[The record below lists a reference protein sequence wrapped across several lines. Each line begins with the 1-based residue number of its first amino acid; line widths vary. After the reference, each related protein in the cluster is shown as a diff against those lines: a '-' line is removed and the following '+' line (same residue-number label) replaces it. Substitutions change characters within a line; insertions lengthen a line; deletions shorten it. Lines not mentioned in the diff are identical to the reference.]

1 MITLILSAPV
11 TEMAEA
17 FKQVFANADSVNIVG
32 KPFETIR
39 EFDCMV
45 SAANSFGLMDGGVDA
60 AITAFFGT
68 QLQSRV
74 QNHILREYL
83 GEQPVGSAF
92 VIETGHNHH
101 PWLVHAPTMRV
112 PLTIDGTDA
121 VYNATWAA
129 LLAIFQHNK
138 NATTDMKIKTVV
150 FPAMGA
156 GCGQVPFE
164 SVARQMKQAWD
175 NFNKKTES
183 INWEYAQSRQSAV
196 FGTYAYCPGN
206 SVCRYADTKYI
217 GCGDYRTCCSRSGQI
232 CINPEHQADD
242 VLIQHQ
248 ANNRFRPG
256 SHIHRIN
263 PENPVGN
270 VTSGAHSHGSSIVI
284 GTPIHTLNKQ
294 YSVSDIK

>member
-1 MITLILSAPV
+1 
-11 TEMAEA
+11 
-17 FKQVFANADSVNIVG
+17 
-32 KPFETIR
+32 
-39 EFDCMV
+39 
-45 SAANSFGLMDGGVDA
+45 AANSFGLMDGGVDA

-68 QLQSRV
+68 QFQSRV

-112 PLTIDGTDA
+112 PLTIDGTDS

-138 NATTDMKIKTVV
+138 NATTDRKIKTVV

-183 INWEYAQSRQSAV
+183 INWEYAHSRQSAV

-217 GCGDYRTCCSRSGQI
+217 GCGDYRTYCSHSGQV
-232 CINPEHQADD
+232 CISHVHQADG
-242 VLIQHQ
+242 VLT
-248 ANNRFRPG
+248 NNRSRPD
-256 SHIHRIN
+256 SHTHWFN

-270 VTSGAHSHGSSIVI
+270 LTSGAHSHGSSIVI
-284 GTPIHTLNKQ
+284 GAHTHTLNKQ

>member
-1 MITLILSAPV
+1 MIKLILSAPV
-11 TEMAEA
+11 YEMADA
-17 FKQVFANADSVNIVG
+17 FKRVFGNADNVDVAE

-68 QLQSRV
+68 QLQTRI

-92 VIETGHNHH
+92 VIETGDNHH

-138 NATTDMKIKTVV
+138 NATTDRKIKTVV
-150 FPAMGA
+150 LPAMGA

-164 SVARQMKQAWD
+164 SVARQMKLAWD

-183 INWEYAQSRQSAV
+183 INWEYAYSRQWAV
-196 FGTYAYCPGN
+196 FNTCAYCPGK
-206 SVCRYADTKYI
+206 SGCRYADIKYI
-217 GCGDYRTCCSRSGQI
+217 GCGDYRTYCLRSGQV
-232 CINPEHQADD
+232 CINPEHQVDD
-242 VLIQHQ
+242 MLT
-248 ANNRFRPG
+248 NNRSRQG
-256 SHIHRIN
+256 AHIHQIN
-263 PENPVGN
+263 PVKPVGN
-270 VTSGAHSHGSSIVI
+270 IAIGAHNHGNSIAI
-284 GTPIHTLNKQ
+284 GAHTNTLNKQ
-294 YSVSDIK
+294 

>member
-1 MITLILSAPV
+1 MINLILSAPV
-11 TEMAEA
+11 PEMAEA
-17 FKQVFANADSVNIVG
+17 FKRVFANADNVNIVG
-32 KPFETIR
+32 QPFETIR

-68 QLQSRV
+68 QLQTRV

-83 GEQPVGSAF
+83 GEQPVGTAF
-92 VIETGHNHH
+92 VIETGDNNH

-138 NATTDMKIKTVV
+138 NATTDRKIKTVV
-150 FPAMGA
+150 LPAMGA

-164 SVARQMKQAWD
+164 SVTRQMKLAWD

-183 INWEYAQSRQSAV
+183 INWEYAYSRQWAV
-196 FGTYAYCPGN
+196 FNTCAYCPGK
-206 SVCRYADTKYI
+206 SGCRYADIKYI
-217 GCGDYRTCCSRSGQI
+217 GCGDYRTYCLRSGQV
-232 CINPEHQADD
+232 CINPEHQVDD
-242 VLIQHQ
+242 VLT
-248 ANNRFRPG
+248 N
-256 SHIHRIN
+256 
-263 PENPVGN
+263 
-270 VTSGAHSHGSSIVI
+270 
-284 GTPIHTLNKQ
+284 
-294 YSVSDIK
+294 

>member
-1 MITLILSAPV
+1 MIKLILSAPV
-11 TEMAEA
+11 YEMADA
-17 FKQVFANADSVNIVG
+17 FKRVFGNADNVDVAE

-68 QLQSRV
+68 QLQTRI

-83 GEQPVGSAF
+83 GEQPVGSTF
-92 VIETGHNHH
+92 VIETGDNHH

-138 NATTDMKIKTVV
+138 NATTDRKIKTVV
-150 FPAMGA
+150 LPAMGA

-164 SVARQMKQAWD
+164 SVARQMKLAWD

-183 INWEYAQSRQSAV
+183 INWEYAYSRQWAV
-196 FGTYAYCPGN
+196 FNTCAYCPGK
-206 SVCRYADTKYI
+206 SGCRYADIKYI
-217 GCGDYRTCCSRSGQI
+217 GCGDYRTYCLRSGQV
-232 CINPEHQADD
+232 CINPEHQVDD
-242 VLIQHQ
+242 MLT
-248 ANNRFRPG
+248 NNRSRQG
-256 SHIHRIN
+256 AHIHQIN
-263 PENPVGN
+263 PVKPVGN
-270 VTSGAHSHGSSIVI
+270 IAIGAHNHGNSIAI
-284 GTPIHTLNKQ
+284 GAHTHTLNKQ
-294 YSVSDIK
+294 

>member
-1 MITLILSAPV
+1 MINLILSAPV
-11 TEMAEA
+11 KEMTEA
-17 FKQVFANADSVNIVG
+17 FKRVFANADNVNIVG
-32 KPFETIR
+32 KPFEAIR

-74 QNHILREYL
+74 QNHILCEYL

-138 NATTDMKIKTVV
+138 NATTDRKIKTVV
-150 FPAMGA
+150 FPAMGV

-175 NFNKKTES
+175 NFNKKTEA

-196 FGTYAYCPGN
+196 F
-206 SVCRYADTKYI
+206 
-217 GCGDYRTCCSRSGQI
+217 
-232 CINPEHQADD
+232 
-242 VLIQHQ
+242 
-248 ANNRFRPG
+248 
-256 SHIHRIN
+256 
-263 PENPVGN
+263 
-270 VTSGAHSHGSSIVI
+270 
-284 GTPIHTLNKQ
+284 
-294 YSVSDIK
+294 

>member
-1 MITLILSAPV
+1 MIKLILSAPV
-11 TEMAEA
+11 HQMADA
-17 FKQVFANADSVNIVG
+17 FNRVFGNTDNVNIVR
-32 KPFETIR
+32 KPFENIS

-68 QLQSRV
+68 QLQTRV
-74 QNHILREYL
+74 QNHIIREYL

-92 VIETGHNHH
+92 VIETGDNHH

-138 NATTDMKIKTVV
+138 NAITDRKIKTVV

-164 SVARQMKQAWD
+164 SVARQMKLAWD
-175 NFNKKTES
+175 NFNKKQNQLTGNTHIPAS
-183 INWEYAQSRQSAV
+183 GRYLTHVHTAPVNLVVVMLILNILDVAITVRI
-196 FGTYAYCPGN
+196 AYGQG
-206 SVCRYADTKYI
+206 RYVLSLNI
-217 GCGDYRTCCSRSGQI
+217 RLMTC
-232 CINPEHQADD
+232 
-242 VLIQHQ
+242 
-248 ANNRFRPG
+248 
-256 SHIHRIN
+256 
-263 PENPVGN
+263 
-270 VTSGAHSHGSSIVI
+270 
-284 GTPIHTLNKQ
+284 
-294 YSVSDIK
+294 

>member
-1 MITLILSAPV
+1 MINLIFSAPV
-11 TEMAEA
+11 PEMAEA
-17 FKQVFANADSVNIVG
+17 FKRVFANADNVNIVG
-32 KPFETIR
+32 QPFETIR

-68 QLQSRV
+68 QLQTRV

-83 GEQPVGSAF
+83 GEQPVGTAF
-92 VIETGHNHH
+92 VIETGDNNH

-138 NATTDMKIKTVV
+138 NATTYRKIKTVV
-150 FPAMGA
+150 LPAMGA

-164 SVARQMKQAWD
+164 SVARQMKLAWD

-183 INWEYAQSRQSAV
+183 INWEYAYSHQWAV
-196 FGTYAYCPGN
+196 FNTCAYCPGK
-206 SVCRYADTKYI
+206 SGCRYADIKYI
-217 GCGDYRTCCSRSGQI
+217 GCGDYRTYCLRSGQV
-232 CINPEHQADD
+232 CINPEHQVDD
-242 VLIQHQ
+242 VLT
-248 ANNRFRPG
+248 NNRSRPG
-256 SHIHRIN
+256 AHIHQIN
-263 PENPVGN
+263 PVKPVGN
-270 VTSGAHSHGSSIVI
+270 VTIGAHSHGRNITI
-284 GTPIHTLNKQ
+284 GAHSHTTNKQ
-294 YSVSDIK
+294 

>member
-1 MITLILSAPV
+1 MIKLILSAPV
-11 TEMAEA
+11 HEMADA
-17 FKQVFANADSVNIVG
+17 FKRVFGNTDNVDVVE
-32 KPFETIR
+32 KPFEEIS

-68 QLQSRV
+68 QLQTRV
-74 QNHILREYL
+74 QNHIIREYL

-92 VIETGHNHH
+92 VIETGDNHH

-138 NATTDMKIKTVV
+138 NATTDRKIKTVV
-150 FPAMGA
+150 LPAMGA

-164 SVARQMKQAWD
+164 SVARQMKLAWD

-183 INWEYAQSRQSAV
+183 INWEYAYSRQWAV
-196 FGTYAYCPGN
+196 FNTCAYCPGK
-206 SVCRYADTKYI
+206 SGCRYADIKYI
-217 GCGDYRTCCSRSGQI
+217 GCGDYRTYCLRSGQV
-232 CINPEHQADD
+232 CINPEHQVDD
-242 VLIQHQ
+242 VLT
-248 ANNRFRPG
+248 NNRSRPG
-256 SHIHRIN
+256 AHIHQIN
-263 PENPVGN
+263 PVKPVGN
-270 VTSGAHSHGSSIVI
+270 VTIGAHSHGRNITI
-284 GTPIHTLNKQ
+284 GAHSHITNKQ
-294 YSVSDIK
+294 